1 MRLGVDTG
9 GTFTDF
15 VLVDRDRL
23 TLLKIP
29 STPDNPARAFIEG
42 VRRLNAEAAD
52 IVHGSTVATNALLER
67 KGARIAFVASA
78 GFGDLLEIG
87 RQTRPKLYDLFPS
100 RPAPLVPPQLRF
112 EVPERVDYQGEVLE
126 ALTPEAVETL
136 VERIRASEVESVA
149 VCLLF
154 SFLNPEHEQ
163 VIGRR
168 LAAEEGIIHV
178 SLSSEVLPEYREYER
193 ASTTAVNAYVSPLLD
208 RYLAGLEAGL
218 GRPIRM
224 MQSNGGSV
232 SSSALRKLG
241 VRTILSGPAGGVTGA
256 FHLAQLAGFDQIIT
270 LDMGGTSTD
279 VCLCPG
285 YLPFTVE
292 AELAGCALRVPMVD
306 IQTVGA
312 GGGSIARLDPGGAL
326 LVGPESAGAVPGPA
340 CYGLGGTEPTV
351 TDANLVL
358 GRIHPDY
365 FVGGEVR
372 IYPELAFK
380 AISELAR
387 KLGISEAAAA
397 KGIIRVANSNMARAI
412 RRVSVE
418 RGYDP
423 RRFTLVAFG
432 GAGPLH
438 ACELAAELA
447 IPRVLVPPYPGVVSA
462 FGLLVG
468 DITKDYSRTWLRPSA
483 QVTDADL
490 AAEFEPLRERAVAEM
505 AGEGF
510 EADRVK
516 LQLMLDMRYI
526 GQSYEL
532 TVPYEPGRFTASLEA
547 FHVQHKLRYG
557 HSHPELPTEVVNL
570 RLRAV
575 GQVEPPPLPPVVP
588 GGPDPSSA
596 VIGEQV
602 FDGERQLT
610 GKLYLRSRLLA
621 GNRLTG
627 PALVLQADSTVFI
640 PHGWT
645 GLVDQW
651 GNLVLTAG

>member
-15 VLVDRDRL
+15 VLADRDRL
-23 TLLKIP
+23 TILKLP
-29 STPDNPARAFIEG
+29 STPDNPARAFLEG
-42 VRRLNAEAAD
+42 VRRLNAQGAD

-67 KGARIAFVASA
+67 KGARVAFVASA

-100 RPAPLVPPQLRF
+100 RPAPLVPAELRF
-112 EVPERVDYQGEVLE
+112 EVPERVDCRGEVLE
-126 ALTPEAVETL
+126 PLSPEAVEAL
-136 VERIRASEVESVA
+136 VERVRASGAESVA

-154 SFLNPEHEQ
+154 SFLNPQHEQ
-163 VIGRR
+163 AIGRR
-168 LAAEEGIIHV
+168 LQAEEGLAHV
-178 SLSSEVLPEYREYER
+178 SVSSEVLPEYREYER

-208 RYLAGLEAGL
+208 RYLGGLEAGL

-232 SSSALRKLG
+232 SSAALRKLG

-256 FHLAQLAGFDQIIT
+256 FYLARLAGFDQVIT

-285 YLPFTVE
+285 TLPFTVE
-292 AELAGCALRVPMVD
+292 AELGGCAIRVPMID
-306 IQTVGA
+306 IETVGA

-326 LVGPESAGAVPGPA
+326 LVGPQSAGAVPGPA

-365 FVGGEVR
+365 FVGGEMR
-372 IYPELAFK
+372 IYRELAYR
-380 AISELAR
+380 AVGELAR
-387 KLGISEAAAA
+387 KMGIPEIAAAQ
-397 KGIIRVANSNMARAI
+397 GIIRVANSNMARAI

-418 RGYDP
+418 RGHDP

-447 IPRVLVPPYPGVVSA
+447 IPRVLIPPYPGVVSA

-468 DITKDYSRTWLRPSA
+468 DITKDYSRTWLRPST
-483 QVTDADL
+483 QVSDADL
-490 AAEFEPLRERAVAEM
+490 AMEFGPLRERALAEM
-505 AGEGF
+505 VEEGF
-510 EADRVK
+510 EPGKVRLD
-516 LQLMLDMRYI
+516 LMLDIRYV

-532 TVPYEPGRFTASLEA
+532 TVPYEPGGFAASLEA
-547 FHVQHKLRYG
+547 FHAQHRQRYG

-570 RLRAV
+570 RVRAV
-575 GQVEPPPLPPVVP
+575 GAVEAPPLPTVP
-588 GGPDPSSA
+588 AGGPDASA
-596 VIGEQV
+596 AVVGEQV
-602 FDGERQLT
+602 FDGERQVA

-621 GNRLTG
+621 GNRLVG

-640 PHGWT
+640 PAGWV
-645 GLVDQW
+645 GLVDNW
-651 GNLVLTAG
+651 GNLILTPG

>member
-193 ASTTAVNAYVSPLLD
+193 ASTTAVNAYVSPILD

-241 VRTILSGPAGGVTGA
+241 VRTILSGPAGGGNRG
-256 FHLAQLAGFDQIIT
+256 L
-270 LDMGGTSTD
+270 S
-279 VCLCPG
+279 
-285 YLPFTVE
+285 
-292 AELAGCALRVPMVD
+292 
-306 IQTVGA
+306 
-312 GGGSIARLDPGGAL
+312 
-326 LVGPESAGAVPGPA
+326 PGPA
-340 CYGLGGTEPTV
+340 
-351 TDANLVL
+351 
-358 GRIHPDY
+358 
-365 FVGGEVR
+365 
-372 IYPELAFK
+372 
-380 AISELAR
+380 
-387 KLGISEAAAA
+387 
-397 KGIIRVANSNMARAI
+397 
-412 RRVSVE
+412 
-418 RGYDP
+418 
-423 RRFTLVAFG
+423 
-432 GAGPLH
+432 
-438 ACELAAELA
+438 
-447 IPRVLVPPYPGVVSA
+447 
-462 FGLLVG
+462 
-468 DITKDYSRTWLRPSA
+468 
-483 QVTDADL
+483 
-490 AAEFEPLRERAVAEM
+490 
-505 AGEGF
+505 
-510 EADRVK
+510 
-516 LQLMLDMRYI
+516 
-526 GQSYEL
+526 
-532 TVPYEPGRFTASLEA
+532 GRF
-547 FHVQHKLRYG
+547 
-557 HSHPELPTEVVNL
+557 
-570 RLRAV
+570 
-575 GQVEPPPLPPVVP
+575 
-588 GGPDPSSA
+588 
-596 VIGEQV
+596 
-602 FDGERQLT
+602 
-610 GKLYLRSRLLA
+610 
-621 GNRLTG
+621 
-627 PALVLQADSTVFI
+627 
-640 PHGWT
+640 
-645 GLVDQW
+645 
-651 GNLVLTAG
+651 